1 MAVALALRN
10 ALYRTALSDSL
21 SRLGHTVADVAP
33 SVDRLELCPFNEENE
48 PLVVLTE
55 APSTLRPLARAL
67 KPLRDEAG
75 QLRCVMLEEK
85 FDLFRLAD
93 CFSIGCHGFLLTS
106 IPIKALSCAL
116 NFVASGHRVYPDN
129 LGEALN
135 GWRRDN
141 LEHTRSNPKLTDRE
155 RHVGT
160 EVAQGHP
167 NKVIARDLNL
177 SEASVKLSIQALQ
190 RKLGVR
196 NRTQVAVALV
206 VRGLVPTPC
215 VRDL

>member
-10 ALYRTALSDSL
+10 ALYRNALSDSL
-21 SRLGHTVADVAP
+21 SRLGHTVADAAP
-33 SVDRLELCPFNEENE
+33 SVDRLELCPLASRKE
-48 PLVVLTE
+48 PMVVLTE
-55 APSTLRPLARAL
+55 APSTLKPLARAL
-67 KPLRDEAG
+67 EPLRDDTG

-106 IPIKALSCAL
+106 IPIEALSCAL

-135 GWRRDN
+135 GWRRNN
-141 LEHTRSNPKLTDRE
+141 LEHSQSNPKLTDRE
-155 RHVGT
+155 RHVGA
-160 EVAQGHP
+160 ELAQGHP
-167 NKVIARDLNL
+167 NKVIARDLHL
-177 SEASVKLSIQALQ
+177 SEASVKLAIQALQ

-215 VRDL
+215 TRDF